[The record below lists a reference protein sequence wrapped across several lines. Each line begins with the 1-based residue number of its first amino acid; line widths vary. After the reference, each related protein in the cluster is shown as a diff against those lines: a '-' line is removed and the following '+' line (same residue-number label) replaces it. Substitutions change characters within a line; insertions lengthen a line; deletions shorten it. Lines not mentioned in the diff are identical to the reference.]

1 MFSIGY
7 KVFENNLK
15 FFSGG
20 ADKHYITKGGHME
33 RFINLIDMHIGT
45 TEFFFAVLILTAALS
60 STLFFI

>member
-7 KVFENNLK
+7 KVSENSLK

-20 ADKHYITKGGHME
+20 ADKHYITREGHMQ
-33 RFINLIDMHIGT
+33 RFIDLIDLHMGT
-45 TEFFFAVLILTAALS
+45 TELFLAVLILTAVLS